1 MSTKKETKNSRFNLR
16 QIVLCVVV
24 LIFAVYS
31 VVTLVNLYSQ
41 IGIKKGELEAI
52 NGEIAIQEIK
62 NEEMNELYNS
72 SDEEFS
78 RYIEQIARE
87 DLDYIKQGERV
98 FVNVAGD

>member
-1 MSTKKETKNSRFNLR
+1 MSTKKETKKPLSNLR
-16 QIVLCVVV
+16 YIVLCVVI

-31 VVTLVNLYSQ
+31 VVTLANLYSQ
-41 IGIKKGELEAI
+41 IGEKKNELELI
-52 NGEIAIQEIK
+52 NDEIAIQEIK
-62 NEEMNELYNS
+62 NEEMDELYNS

-78 RYIEQIARE
+78 EYIEKIARE

>member
-1 MSTKKETKNSRFNLR
+1 MSKKESNKSLR
-16 QIVLCVVV
+16 GLKYIVLCVVV

-31 VVTLVNLYSQ
+31 VVTLVDLYSQ
-41 IGIKKGELEAI
+41 IGEKKSELDSI
-52 NGEIAIQEIK
+52 NDEITIQEIK
-62 NEEMNELYNS
+62 NEEINDLYNS

-78 RYIEQIARE
+78 KYVEQIARE

>member
-41 IGIKKGELEAI
+41 IGVKKGELEAI
-52 NGEIAIQEIK
+52 NDEIAIQEIK

>member
-1 MSTKKETKNSRFNLR
+1 MSKKKEIKFLNFDLKH
-16 QIVLCVVV
+16 IVLCGVV

-31 VVTLVNLYSQ
+31 VVTLISLYSQ
-41 IGIKKGELEAI
+41 IGQKKSELESI
-52 NGEIAIQEIK
+52 KDEIAIQEIK

-78 RYIEQIARE
+78 GYIEQIARE
-87 DLDYIKQGERV
+87 DLDYIKDGERV

>member
-1 MSTKKETKNSRFNLR
+1 MSTKKEFKFLNFNLKHV
-16 QIVLCVVV
+16 VLCGVV

-31 VVTLVNLYSQ
+31 VVTLISLYSQ
-41 IGIKKGELEAI
+41 IGQKKSELESI
-52 NGEIAIQEIK
+52 KDEIAIQEIK

-78 RYIEQIARE
+78 GYIEQIARE
-87 DLDYIKQGERV
+87 DLDYIKDGERV